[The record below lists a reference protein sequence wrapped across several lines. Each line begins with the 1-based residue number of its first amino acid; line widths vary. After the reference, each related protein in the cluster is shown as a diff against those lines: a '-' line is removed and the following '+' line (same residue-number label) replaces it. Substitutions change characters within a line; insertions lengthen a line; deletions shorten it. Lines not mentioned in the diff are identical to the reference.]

1 MRCRGDDVVG
11 AGGRSHDAELEVTD
25 HRIRVLRLRSPTV
38 IVVCGEALIDLTS
51 SRTEPG
57 RFDAHPGGGP
67 CNTAVGLG
75 RLGIPTG
82 FLGRLSSDRF
92 GESLRHHLAD
102 ATVDLGMVVD
112 TDDLS
117 TLAVANIDPSGGAAY
132 TFYATGTADPGL
144 TAAMLPVLGETVRA
158 LHMGTCALVFEP
170 SGSTLE
176 ALFLRERSIGSR
188 FLALDPNV
196 RLGLVNDVAAY
207 RGRIGRM
214 IAAADLVKVSDADI
228 EALWPGEDIIDRVA
242 VLARTGPGIIVLT
255 RGGDALLAFRGG
267 GETVSVPAERVEVID
282 TIGAG
287 DTANAAMLAWLSN
300 HDALSR
306 TALANLTDDRVAEML
321 RFAARAAAIT
331 CGRAGANPPW
341 ASELA

>member
-1 MRCRGDDVVG
+1 MVRSSG
-11 AGGRSHDAELEVTD
+11 AD
-25 HRIRVLRLRSPTV
+25 HRIGPVRLRSPTV

-51 SRTEPG
+51 SRTETG

-75 RLGIPTG
+75 RLGISTG
-82 FLGRLSSDRF
+82 FLGRLSTDRF
-92 GESLRHHLAD
+92 GASLRRHLA
-102 ATVDLGMVVD
+102 AAIVDLSMVTD

-117 TLAVANIDPSGGAAY
+117 TLAVANLDVSGGAAY
-132 TFYATGTADPGL
+132 TFYANGTADPGL
-144 TAAMLPVLGETVRA
+144 TAEMLLPLGQTVRA
-158 LHMGTCALVFEP
+158 LHMGTCSLVFEP

-176 ALFLRERSIGSR
+176 ALFLRERVNGTR

-196 RLGLVNDVAAY
+196 RIGLVSDLDAY
-207 RGRIGRM
+207 RARIERM

-228 EALWPGEDIIDRVA
+228 EALWPDDDVIERVTI
-242 VLARTGPGIIVLT
+242 LAGSGPGVIVLT
-255 RGGDALLAFRGG
+255 RGGESLLGFRDNGA
-267 GETVSVPAERVEVID
+267 TVSVPAEKIEVVD

-306 TALANLTDDRVAEML
+306 PALAALTDDHIADML

-331 CGRAGANPPW
+331 CSRAGANPPW
-341 ASELA
+341 ASELV

>member
-1 MRCRGDDVVG
+1 
-11 AGGRSHDAELEVTD
+11 
-25 HRIRVLRLRSPTV
+25 
-38 IVVCGEALIDLTS
+38 VCGEALIDLTA

-75 RLGIPTG
+75 RLGITTG
-82 FLGRLSSDRF
+82 FLG
-92 GESLRHHLAD
+92 D
-102 ATVDLGMVVD
+102 ASVALGMVVE

-117 TLAVANIDPSGGAAY
+117 TLAVANVDASGGAAY
-132 TFYATGTADPGL
+132 TFYARGTADPGL
-144 TAAMLPVLGETVRA
+144 TTEMLPAFDETVRA

-176 ALFLRERSIGSR
+176 ALFVRERAIGTR

-196 RLGLVNDVAAY
+196 RIGLVSDVEAY
-207 RGRIGRM
+207 RARIERM

-228 EALWPGEDIIDRVA
+228 EALWPGDDITDRVA
-242 VLARTGPGIIVLT
+242 VLARTGPGVIVLT
-255 RGGDALLAFRGG
+255 RGGDALLAFRGNG
-267 GETVSVPAERVEVID
+267 DTVSVPAERVEVVD

-287 DTANAAMLAWLSN
+287 DTANAAMLAWLSAR
-300 HDALSR
+300 DALSR
-306 TALANLTDDRVAEML
+306 TALAELTDDQVTEML

-331 CGRAGANPPW
+331 CSRAGANPPW
-341 ASELA
+341 ASELI

>member
-1 MRCRGDDVVG
+1 M
-11 AGGRSHDAELEVTD
+11 
-25 HRIRVLRLRSPTV
+25 

-51 SRTEPG
+51 SRSEPG

-92 GESLRHHLAD
+92 GALLRRHLGD
-102 ATVDLGMVVD
+102 AAVDLGMVID
-112 TDDLS
+112 TVDLS

-132 TFYATGTADPGL
+132 TFYAYGTADPGL
-144 TAAMLPVLGETVRA
+144 TTEMLPAFDETVRA

-176 ALFLRERSIGSR
+176 ALFLRERTVGTR

-196 RLGLVNDVAAY
+196 RLGLVGDLDTY
-207 RGRIGRM
+207 RGRIERM

-228 EALWPGEDIIDRVA
+228 EALWPGDDIIERVA
-242 VLARTGPGIIVLT
+242 VLARTGPGVIVLT
-255 RGGDALLAFRGG
+255 RGGDALLAFRSNGD
-267 GETVSVPAERVEVID
+267 TVPVPAERVEVVD

-287 DTANAAMLAWLSN
+287 DTANAAMLAWLTN

-306 TALANLTDDRVAEML
+306 ANLAALSDDQVTDML

-331 CGRAGANPPW
+331 CSRAGANPPW
-341 ASELA
+341 ASELV

>member
-1 MRCRGDDVVG
+1 M
-11 AGGRSHDAELEVTD
+11 
-25 HRIRVLRLRSPTV
+25 

-51 SRTEPG
+51 SRVEKG

-75 RLGIPTG
+75 RLGVPTG

-92 GESLRHHLAD
+92 GDALRDHLRA
-102 ATVDLGMVVD
+102 AGVDTSRVVA

-117 TLAVANIDPSGGAAY
+117 TLAVANVDASGSAAY

-144 TAAMLPVLGETVRA
+144 TEHMLPALDDSVRA

-170 SGSTLE
+170 SGATLE
-176 ALFLRERSIGSR
+176 ALFVRERSRGER

-196 RLGLVNDVAAY
+196 RMGIVHDVDAY
-207 RGRIGRM
+207 RGRIERM

-228 EALWPGEDIIDRVA
+228 DALWPGDDVAHRVGE
-242 VLARTGPGIIVLT
+242 LARSGPAVIVLT
-255 RGGDALLAFRGG
+255 RGGDALTAYRSNGS
-267 GETVSVPAERVEVID
+267 TVSVPVERVDVVD

-287 DTANAAMLAWLSN
+287 DTANAAMLTWLSN
-300 HDALSR
+300 RNALTRDALD
-306 TALANLTDDRVAEML
+306 ALHDDDIATML

>member
-1 MRCRGDDVVG
+1 MSRRRHRG
-11 AGGRSHDAELEVTD
+11 GGGEYSWWRRTCSDN
-25 HRIRVLRLRSPTV
+25 RIGPLRLRSPSV
-38 IVVCGEALIDLTS
+38 IVVCGEALIDLAS
-51 SRTEPG
+51 SRTELG

-75 RLGIPTG
+75 RLGMPTG

-92 GESLRHHLAD
+92 GSLLRQHLVD
-102 ATVDLGMVVD
+102 AAVDLSMVVD

-117 TLAVANIDPSGGAAY
+117 TLAVANINESGGAAY
-132 TFYATGTADPGL
+132 TFYANGTADPGL
-144 TAAMLPVLGETVRA
+144 TAEMLPILDETARA

-176 ALFLRERSIGSR
+176 ALFLRESAAGTR

-196 RLGLVNDVAAY
+196 RIGLVDDVDAY
-207 RGRIGRM
+207 RRRIERM

-228 EALWPGEDIIDRVA
+228 EALWPGKDIIGRVA
-242 VLARTGPGIIVLT
+242 ALARTGPGVVVLT
-255 RGGDALLAFRGG
+255 RGGDALLAFRGDADP
-267 GETVSVPAERVEVID
+267 VSVPAERVDVVD

-287 DTANAAMLAWLSN
+287 DTANAAMLAWLSS
-300 HDALSR
+300 HDALTR
-306 TALANLTDDRVAEML
+306 ATLAALTDDQVAEML

-331 CGRAGANPPW
+331 CSRAGADPPW
-341 ASELA
+341 AAELL